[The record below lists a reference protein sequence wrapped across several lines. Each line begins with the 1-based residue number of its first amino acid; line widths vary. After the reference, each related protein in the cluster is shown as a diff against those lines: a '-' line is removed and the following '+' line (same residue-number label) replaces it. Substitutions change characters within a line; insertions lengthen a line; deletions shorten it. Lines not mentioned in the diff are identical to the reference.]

1 MERLGL
7 ERRCVERRELG
18 WLGLERR
25 RMERLFLG
33 RRGVEWLRLDQLS
46 LGLTDA
52 RSGSQ
57 AMKVPRATG
66 AVVAASVLGGALTL
80 SVAAG
85 RQSASWHVEQSQWMV
100 AAAVGALALGSWVW
114 PVVVYRG
121 GESAA
126 FNMDEGFFV
135 ILALLV
141 PPLVTLGTLA
151 LAIIVAQAARRRPLL
166 KSAFNVGQV
175 LIAAGLGLAVSRS
188 LAAPSNSLTTG
199 QIAAII
205 LGVGVYFVINT
216 FLVAAV
222 MVPMGATWRE
232 LTSDLPIQV
241 THAGAG
247 ALVGVVLALAIQ
259 GHPWAV
265 ALAIPGL
272 IMERQLISARFAALY
287 DRARMEG
294 LYEVTLEANRGLRQ
308 QAVLETILE
317 SVRRLLRSPE
327 AALTSDDPGPGQL
340 AAPITVADQR
350 QWLVAWG
357 RRRGEPFGDAD
368 RGLLR
373 ALAAVGNGALSNAEL
388 YQQVHVERERL
399 SSITLSIGEG
409 VCAIDADGKLT
420 FVNRAAADM
429 MRLPSLNI
437 TIDDLVSDG
446 ALTAPDFLLVPA
458 SEAMRTGRTIRED
471 DARFPGKNGGTIP
484 VAYTASAVMSDGTP
498 SGAVIAFRDITERK
512 AFEDELHHHAFYD
525 SLTGLANRGLLVER
539 LDQALR
545 RSAMDRKTHALI
557 FVDVDRFKSINDSL
571 GHVTGD
577 EFLVAIGARMKGVV
591 RSHDLLARFG
601 GDEFVVLLE
610 DVAGV
615 DVAVAAAQRIC
626 AAVEQPMVLPD
637 GYELV
642 ASVSVGIALTEPGK
656 TADDVLRNA
665 DVAMY
670 DAKVK
675 GGGGI
680 YKVFNQASMGSRSSE
695 RLQIEADLRKGLERD
710 ELEVYYQPFYSL
722 DEQRIVGAE
731 ALVRWRHPAN
741 GLISPMSFIPMAEE
755 TGLILPLGRYVLDTA
770 CRQVRSIRDRLDVDL
785 PISVNLSPRQF
796 QESGLLSQVA
806 AALDSAGLP
815 SELLMFEITETMV
828 MEDLS
833 GAREIMKKLNRL
845 GVRLAIDDFGTG
857 HSSLAYL
864 KQFPVH
870 EVKVDRAFVQGVAE
884 SPVDSAIVRA
894 IIDLAN
900 AMGISAVAE
909 GVETKDQAAGLRML
923 GCPVGQGF
931 YFSRPLRAEAFDQ
944 LLTRHFARTGGPN
957 GRVLINQC
965 AGTPGS
971 TAVPSVLACPA
982 DAATLHG

>member
-1 MERLGL
+1 M
-7 ERRCVERRELG
+7 
-18 WLGLERR
+18 
-25 RMERLFLG
+25 
-33 RRGVEWLRLDQLS
+33 
-46 LGLTDA
+46 GLTRA
-52 RSGSQ
+52 RPGSR
-57 AMKVPRATG
+57 AMNIPRATR
-66 AVVAASVLGGALTL
+66 AIVAASIVGGALTIF
-80 SVAAG
+80 VAVW
-85 RQSASWHVEQSQWMV
+85 RQSAPGDIDQGQWV
-100 AAAVGALALGSWVW
+100 AAAAIGVLALGSWVW

-121 GESAA
+121 GESEAL
-126 FNMDEGFFV
+126 NMDEGFLV

-141 PPLVTLGTLA
+141 PPLVTLGTLG
-151 LAIIVAQAARRRPLL
+151 LVTILAQAIRRRPLV
-166 KSAFNVGQV
+166 KSAFNAGQV

-188 LAAPSNSLTTG
+188 IAAPANPLTAG
-199 QIAAII
+199 QIAAVM
-205 LGVGVYFVINT
+205 LGAAVYLAINT
-216 FLVAAV
+216 LLVASV
-222 MVPMGATWRE
+222 MVSMGTTWRE
-232 LTSDLPIQV
+232 LTSDLRIQV
-241 THAGAG
+241 TLSGAG
-247 ALVGVVLALAIQ
+247 ALVGVLLAVAIQ
-259 GHPWAV
+259 AHLWAV

-272 IMERQLISARFAALY
+272 VLERRLISARFAALY

-308 QAVLETILE
+308 QAVLETILG

-340 AAPITVADQR
+340 AAPMTVADRQ
-350 QWLVAWG
+350 QWLVASG
-357 RRRGEPFGDAD
+357 RRRDEPFDDAD
-368 RGLLR
+368 SGLLR
-373 ALAAVGNGALSNAEL
+373 ALAAVGNGALSNAQL
-388 YQQVHVERERL
+388 FQQVRLERERL
-399 SSITLSIGEG
+399 SSITLNIGEG

-429 MRLPSLNI
+429 MKLPSLNI
-437 TIDDLVSDG
+437 TIDDPVSDG

-512 AFEDELHHHAFYD
+512 AFEDELHQHAFYD
-525 SLTGLANRGLLVER
+525 SLTGLANRRLLVER

-577 EFLVAIGARMKGVV
+577 EFLVAIGACMKGVV
-591 RSHDLLARFG
+591 RNHDLLARFG

-615 DVAVAAAQRIC
+615 DVAVAAARRIC
-626 AAVEQPMVLPD
+626 AAVKRPMVLPD

-680 YKVFNQASMGSRSSE
+680 YKVFDQASMGSRSSE

-710 ELEVYYQPFYSL
+710 ELEVHYQPFYSL

-741 GLISPMSFIPMAEE
+741 GLIGPMSFIPMAEE
-755 TGLILPLGRYVLDTA
+755 TGLIMPLGRYVLDTA

-796 QESGLLSQVA
+796 QESGLLTQVA
-806 AALDSAGLP
+806 AALDAAGLP
-815 SELLMFEITETMV
+815 SELLMFEITETVV
-828 MEDLS
+828 MEDIS

-923 GCPVGQGF
+923 GCPVAQGF
-931 YFSRPLRAEAFDQ
+931 YFSRPLRAEEFDQ
-944 LLTRHFARTGGPN
+944 LLTRHFARTAGPS
-957 GRVLINQC
+957 GRVLINQG
-965 AGTPGS
+965 AGAPGI
-971 TAVPSVLACPA
+971 TAVPAVRACPA
-982 DAATLHG
+982 DASTLPV

>member
-1 MERLGL
+1 
-7 ERRCVERRELG
+7 
-18 WLGLERR
+18 
-25 RMERLFLG
+25 
-33 RRGVEWLRLDQLS
+33 
-46 LGLTDA
+46 
-52 RSGSQ
+52 
-57 AMKVPRATG
+57 MKVPRATW
-66 AVVAASVLGGALTL
+66 AVIAASVVGGAVTL
-80 SVAAG
+80 VVAVWG
-85 RQSASWHVEQSQWMV
+85 QSASIHVDESQWIV

-141 PPLVTLGTLA
+141 PPLVTLGTFA
-151 LAIIVAQAARRRPLL
+151 LATVLAQVARRRPLL

-188 LAAPSNSLTTG
+188 IAAPSDSLTLG
-199 QIAAII
+199 QIAAIM
-205 LGVGVYFVINT
+205 LGMGVYFVINT
-216 FLVAAV
+216 FLVAGV
-222 MVPMGATWRE
+222 VVSMGTTWGE
-232 LTSDLPIQV
+232 FTNDLPIQV

-259 GHPWAV
+259 AHLWAV

-272 IMERQLISARFAALY
+272 VVGRRLISARFAALY

-308 QAVLETILE
+308 QAVLETILG

-327 AALTSDDPGPGQL
+327 ATLTFDDPGPGQL
-340 AAPITVADQR
+340 AAPITVADQQ
-350 QWLVAWG
+350 QWLVASG
-357 RRRGEPFGDAD
+357 RRRDEPFDDAD

-399 SSITLSIGEG
+399 SSITLNIGEG

-429 MRLPSLNI
+429 MKLPSLNI
-437 TIDDLVSDG
+437 TIDDPVSDG
-446 ALTAPDFLLVPA
+446 ALTAPDFLLAPA
-458 SEAMRTGRTIRED
+458 REAMRTGRTIRED
-471 DARFPGKNGGTIP
+471 DARFPGKHGGTIP
-484 VAYTASAVMSDGTP
+484 VAYTASAVMSDGIP

-512 AFEDELHHHAFYD
+512 AFEDELQHHAFYD
-525 SLTGLANRGLLVER
+525 SLTGLANRRLLVER

-545 RSAMDRKTHALI
+545 RSALNRKTHALI

-577 EFLVAIGARMKGVV
+577 EFLVAIGARMKGMV

-615 DVAVAAAQRIC
+615 DVAVAAARRIC
-626 AAVEQPMVLPD
+626 AAVEQPMVLSD

-670 DAKVK
+670 DAKAK

-680 YKVFNQASMGSRSSE
+680 YKVFDQASMGSRSSE

-710 ELEVYYQPFYSL
+710 ELEVHYQPFYSL
-722 DEQRIVGAE
+722 DQQHIVGAE
-731 ALVRWRHPAN
+731 ALVRWRHPTN
-741 GLISPMSFIPMAEE
+741 GLISPMRFIPMAEE
-755 TGLILPLGRYVLDTA
+755 TGLILPLGRYVLDKA

-796 QESGLLSQVA
+796 QENGLLSQAA
-806 AALDSAGLP
+806 AALDATGLP
-815 SELLMFEITETMV
+815 SELLIFEITETVV

-833 GAREIMKKLNRL
+833 GAREVMKKLNRL

-870 EVKVDRAFVQGVAE
+870 EVKVDRTFVQGVAE

-900 AMGISAVAE
+900 AMGISVVAE
-909 GVETKDQAAGLRML
+909 GVETEDQVAELKML
-923 GCPVGQGF
+923 GCQVAQGF
-931 YFSRPLRAEAFDQ
+931 YFSRPLRAEEFDE
-944 LLTRHFARTGGPN
+944 LLTRHFARTAGPT
-957 GRVLINQC
+957 GPVLINRG
-965 AGTPGS
+965 AKTPS
-971 TAVPSVLACPA
+971 ITA
-982 DAATLHG
+982 

>member
-1 MERLGL
+1 
-7 ERRCVERRELG
+7 
-18 WLGLERR
+18 
-25 RMERLFLG
+25 
-33 RRGVEWLRLDQLS
+33 
-46 LGLTDA
+46 
-52 RSGSQ
+52 
-57 AMKVPRATG
+57 MKVPRATW
-66 AVVAASVLGGALTL
+66 AVVAASVVGGAFILI
-80 SVAAG
+80 VAAW
-85 RQSASWHVEQSQWMV
+85 RQSASGHVDESQWIV

-126 FNMDEGFFV
+126 FNTDEGFFV

-141 PPLVTLGTLA
+141 PPLVTLGTFA
-151 LAIIVAQAARRRPLL
+151 LATVLAQVVRRRPLL

-188 LAAPSNSLTTG
+188 IAAPSDSLTAG
-199 QIAAII
+199 QIAAVM
-205 LGVGVYFVINT
+205 LGVGVYFAINT
-216 FLVAAV
+216 SLVAGV
-222 MVPMGATWRE
+222 VVSVGTTWGE
-232 LTSDLPIQV
+232 FTSDLPIQV

-259 GHPWAV
+259 AHLWAV

-272 IMERQLISARFAALY
+272 VVERRLISARFAALY

-294 LYEVTLEANRGLRQ
+294 LYEVTLEANRRLRQ
-308 QAVLETILE
+308 QAVLETILG

-327 AALTSDDPGPGQL
+327 ATLTFDDPGPGQL
-340 AAPITVADQR
+340 AAPITVADQQ
-350 QWLVAWG
+350 QWLVASG
-357 RRRGEPFGDAD
+357 RRRDEPFDDAD

-388 YQQVHVERERL
+388 YQQVRLERERL
-399 SSITLSIGEG
+399 SSITLNIGEG
-409 VCAIDADGKLT
+409 VCAIDAGGKLT

-429 MRLPSLNI
+429 MKLPSLNI
-437 TIDDLVSDG
+437 TIDDPVSDG

-458 SEAMRTGRTIRED
+458 REAMRTGRTIRED

-484 VAYTASAVMSDGTP
+484 VAYTASAVISDGTP

-525 SLTGLANRGLLVER
+525 SLTGLANRRLLVDR

-545 RSAMDRKTHALI
+545 RSALDRKTHALV

-591 RSHDLLARFG
+591 RNHDLIARFG

-615 DVAVAAAQRIC
+615 DVAVAAARRIC
-626 AAVEQPMVLPD
+626 AAVEQPMVLSD
-637 GYELV
+637 GYEMV

-670 DAKVK
+670 EAKAK
-675 GGGGI
+675 GGGGL
-680 YKVFNQASMGSRSSE
+680 YKVIERVSMGTRSSE
-695 RLQIEADLRKGLERD
+695 RLQIEADLRKGLDRN

-722 DEQRIVGAE
+722 DEQQIVGAE

-741 GLISPMSFIPMAEE
+741 GLINPMGFIPVAEE
-755 TGLILPLGRYVLDTA
+755 TGLILPLGRFVLEQV
-770 CRQVRSIRDRLDVDL
+770 CQQVRSIKDRLDVDL

-796 QESGLLSQVA
+796 QESDLLSRVA
-806 AALDSAGLP
+806 AALDAAGLP

-833 GAREIMKKLNRL
+833 SAREVMKKLNRL

-894 IIDLAN
+894 VIDLAN

-909 GVETKDQAAGLRML
+909 GVETKDQVAGLKML
-923 GCPVGQGF
+923 GCQVGQGF
-931 YFSRPLRAEAFDQ
+931 YFSQPLHAEEFDE
-944 LLTRHFARTGGPN
+944 LLTRHFARTAGPT
-957 GRVLINQC
+957 GPVLIDKG
-965 AGTPGS
+965 ADTS
-971 TAVPSVLACPA
+971 SIAAVSSVRACPT
-982 DAATLHG
+982 DASTLPG